1 MKNKV
6 PSCVRLDSEI
16 KFIGSIIAK
25 NKGLTFSDYVEDLI
39 YQDYLNAKK
48 MLEGIDIENK
58 NTKNM
63 EEK

>member
-6 PSCVRLDSEI
+6 QSCLRLNSEI
-16 KFIGSIIAK
+16 KLIGSIIAK

-39 YQDYLNAKK
+39 YQDYLKAKK
-48 MLEGIDIENK
+48 MLEGIENK

>member
-6 PSCVRLDSEI
+6 PSCVRLNSEI

-25 NKGLTFSDYVEDLI
+25 NKGLTFSDYIEDLI
-39 YQDYLNAKK
+39 YQDYLKAKK

-58 NTKNM
+58 NNES
-63 EEK
+63 EEQ

>member
-6 PSCVRLDSEI
+6 QSCLRLNSEI
-16 KFIGSIIAK
+16 KLIGSIIAK
-25 NKGLTFSDYVEDLI
+25 NRGLTFSDYIEDLI
-39 YQDYLNAKK
+39 YQDYLKAKK
-48 MLEGIDIENK
+48 MLEGIENK